1 MTPAAPHDSDGARR
15 WIFGYGSLM
24 WRPGFAYAERRPAL
38 LSGHRR
44 AFCRLSFR
52 HRGTPERPGMVV
64 GLVPGGDCRGMA
76 FLPQPGG
83 MAQVLDYLD
92 EREGAGYL
100 RTCLPLTLLAAE
112 GERTAD
118 AWVYLPNPAHSSYQ
132 PELPWARM
140 VELIAHG
147 SGESGQ
153 AVDYLRDLLHG
164 LEALDAGEPWLR
176 DMLRDVERRLNG
188 AGTGRAAAE

>member
-1 MTPAAPHDSDGARR
+1 MTHAVPHESDGARR

-38 LSGHRR
+38 LTGHRR

-92 EREGAGYL
+92 AREGAGY
-100 RTCLPLTLLAAE
+100 RRACLPVTLHTPE
-112 GERTAD
+112 GETPAQ
-118 AWVYLPNPAHSSYQ
+118 AWVYLPDPAHPSYQ
-132 PELPWARM
+132 PALPWARM
-140 VELIAHG
+140 VELIAQG
-147 SGESGQ
+147 SGESGL
-153 AVDYLRDLLHG
+153 AVDYLRELLRG

-176 DMLRDVERRLNG
+176 GMLHDVEQRLDG
-188 AGTGRAAAE
+188 KSATRAAK

>member
-1 MTPAAPHDSDGARR
+1 MTSAAPPANDSARR
-15 WIFGYGSLM
+15 WVFGYGSLM
-24 WRPGFAYAERRPAL
+24 WRPGFAYAEQRPAVL
-38 LSGHRR
+38 AGHRR

-52 HRGTPERPGMVV
+52 HRGTPRQPGMVV

-76 FLPQPGG
+76 FLPEPGG

-100 RTCLPLTLLAAE
+100 RTSLPVTLHTAD
-112 GERTAD
+112 GERQAE
-118 AWVYLPNPAHSSYQ
+118 AWVYLPNPEHPSYQ
-132 PELPWARM
+132 PALPWERM

-147 SGESGQ
+147 SGESGL
-153 AVDYLRDLLHG
+153 AVDYLRELTRG

-176 DMLRDVERRLNG
+176 QMLRDVEQRLD
-188 AGTGRAAAE
+188 GTASNRAAAE